1 MRSSILRAAGLA
13 AGWAAVLAAG
23 WPLAASAQGMF
34 SGNKLNPS
42 ISLILD
48 GQFSSYQNDSDDY
61 EISGFMLDEEAG
73 LSAEGF
79 SLDETELVVSGNVD
93 DWFYGYADVVFEDN
107 EDGTEVELEEAYF
120 ETLSLPSGLALK
132 GGKFLSAVGY
142 NNRFHPHSWDFSD
155 EPLVYRAML
164 GGALSDTG
172 AQIRWLAP
180 IDLFLEFGAEG
191 FQGDGYPAAG
201 GANDGVGAWTAFAKV
216 GGDLNPSNSW
226 KAGVSVYRYDVDDRT
241 SDIEDGEMSFN
252 GDGNDI
258 YIGEFVWKWAPNGN
272 PRQRNFKFQTEYFYR
287 DENGSTDADTSTVS
301 ESGRYDLD
309 QKGFYA
315 QGVYQFRQGWR
326 FGLRYDWLSADNT
339 LVGITVPNPLDDDN
353 RDPKRYTAMVD
364 YARSEFSRLRL
375 QFTRDESSSESDN
388 QLFLQYIMSIG
399 AHGAHQ
405 F

>member
-1 MRSSILRAAGLA
+1 MRVSMLLSAVVASGLP
-13 AGWAAVLAAG
+13 AAV
-23 WPLAASAQGMF
+23 SAQGLF
-34 SGNKLNPS
+34 GGNEFNPA

-48 GQFSSYQNDSDDY
+48 GQFSSYQNDADDY
-61 EISGFMLDEEAG
+61 EISGFLLTEEGG
-73 LSAEGF
+73 LSSEGF

-93 DWFYGYADVVFEDN
+93 DWFYGYADVVFEDDEGN
-107 EDGTEVELEEAYF
+107 TEVELEEAYF
-120 ETLSLPSGLALK
+120 ETLSLPGGVTLK

-164 GGALSDTG
+164 GGALSDKG
-172 AQIRWLAP
+172 VQLRWLAP
-180 IDLFLEFGAEG
+180 VDLFVEFGAEG
-191 FQGDGYPAAG
+191 LRGDSYPAAG
-201 GANDGVGAWTAFAKV
+201 GANDGVGAWTAFAKI
-216 GGDLNPSNSW
+216 GGDLNASNSW
-226 KAGVSVYRYDVDDRT
+226 KTGISMYRYDVDGRT
-241 SDIEDGEMSFN
+241 SDIEDGEMIFN

-272 PRQRNFKFQTEYFYR
+272 SRQRNFKLQTEYFYL
-287 DENGSTDADTSTVS
+287 DENGRAEAETSSVS

-309 QKGFYA
+309 QRGFYV
-315 QGVYQFRQGWR
+315 QGVYQFRPGWR

-339 LVGITVPNPLDDDN
+339 LVGITAPNPLNDDD
-353 RDPKRYTAMVD
+353 REPKRYTAMVD

-375 QFTRDESSSESDN
+375 QFTRDDSSPESDN
-388 QLFLQYIMSIG
+388 QVFLQYVMSIG